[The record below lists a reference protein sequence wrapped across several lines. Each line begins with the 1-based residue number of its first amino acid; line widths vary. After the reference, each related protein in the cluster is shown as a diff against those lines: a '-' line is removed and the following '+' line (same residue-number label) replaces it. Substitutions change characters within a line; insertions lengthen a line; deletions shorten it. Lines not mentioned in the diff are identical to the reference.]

1 MEMTKYTVPIG
12 DSRTPTQFDI
22 RDSESVNRM
31 SGLKAYI
38 GYTDT
43 DIAGIEVDYENNTF
57 TRLAGAIGKTA
68 GADFNTFPVYGGM
81 RRCNLA
87 DDGTVN
93 AYYGDN
99 NYIEDGTNGQV
110 MVEIPKFW
118 YKVVP
123 LKLQKQDWADYGATA
138 WVSAK
143 SYAVGN
149 IVTYNGSYYTCTTA
163 NSDAEFTASKWHE
176 ITELGLEGYHILK
189 ARYYISSV
197 PKTGF
202 KVHPL
207 FVVNGEEIDH
217 AYFSAYEGIAY
228 DVSESKYLLDDEQ
241 VLNTTAGTGDKLSS
255 IGGNYERTITYYDKA
270 TTSYKTADVNCG
282 AKPISGLTSSNNLT
296 RAGARNIAANRGTG
310 WYQQTV
316 KATCAVWLLFI
327 VEYGNCNIQNSI
339 GAGVTGITDDST
351 SNMASY
357 IGSTASLGNATGIAT
372 STVDYSGTAQ
382 TSTAT
387 KKSVSYRGIENFY
400 GNIWKWVDG
409 VNIYGA
415 YNNGGGKVY
424 ICDDMSFADNK
435 ITDNY
440 KFAGFTITQTS
451 GYIKYF
457 GWGSDEYDWLF
468 MCSKIGGTSALP
480 VGDYSYVTSS
490 LNGHR
495 VAYFGAAWHYGGN
508 AGLYWTCHN
517 GSSSRYRSI
526 SSRSLYL
533 G

>member
-22 RDSESVNRM
+22 RDSESVNKI
-31 SGLKAYI
+31 SDLKAYI

-57 TRLAGAIGKTA
+57 TRLAGAVGKNA
-68 GADFNTFPVYGGM
+68 GSDFNTFPVYGGM

-123 LKLQKQDWADYGATA
+123 LKLKKQDWEDYEAVT
-138 WVSAK
+138 WTSK
-143 SYAVGN
+143 KYAVGDTV
-149 IVTYNGSYYTCTTA
+149 IYNNEYYTCTTA
-163 NSDAEFTASKWHE
+163 NTDETFTPANWHK

-197 PKTGF
+197 PKAGF

-207 FVVNGEEIDH
+207 FVVNGEEIDR
-217 AYFSAYEGIAY
+217 AYYSAYEGIAY

-241 VLNTTAGTGDKLSS
+241 VLNVTAGTGDKLSS

-296 RAGARNIAANRGTG
+296 RAGARNIAANRGAG

-316 KATCAVWLLFI
+316 KSVCAVWLLFI

-339 GAGVTGITDDST
+339 GAGVTGIADDST

-357 IGSTASLGNATGIAT
+357 IGSTASLGNASGVAT

-382 TSTAT
+382 TASNKT
-387 KKSVSYRGIENFY
+387 SVGYRGIENFY

-409 VNIYGA
+409 VNVYGA

-424 ICDDMSFADNK
+424 ICSDMSFADNK

-440 KFAGFTITQTS
+440 KFAGFTLAQKS

-457 GWGSDEYDWLF
+457 GYGSEDYDWLF
-468 MCSKIGGTSALP
+468 MVSKLGGNSNLP
-480 VGDYSYVTSS
+480 VGDNNYVTPS

-495 VAYFGAAWHYGGN
+495 VACLGASWYYGAN
-508 AGLYWTCHN
+508 AGLYWGCN
-517 GSSSRYRSI
+517 GASSNRNRNI